1 MAILIDIARLSIII
15 SSLKGKDQSVR
26 EWIKCSLVFAIV
38 LYSGLCVISETA
50 VYIYFYN
57 PTEENDSM
65 VYIIDLIYSYITNS
79 VIIVGYLSINIILR
93 SHYKEL
99 TSQNVP
105 ENQVLEFK
113 ATLDSVFILFAAI
126 SQIYF
131 FRLVRDTLYII

>member
-1 MAILIDIARLSIII
+1 M
-15 SSLKGKDQSVR
+15 R
-26 EWIKCSLVFAIV
+26 EWIKCSLIFAIV
-38 LYSGLCVISETA
+38 LYSGLCIILETSI
-50 VYIYFYN
+50 YINFYN
-57 PTEENDSM
+57 PTEENDSLEN
-65 VYIIDLIYSYITNS
+65 IIDLIYSYTTNS
-79 VIIVGYLSINIILR
+79 FIIVAYLSINIILR

>member
-1 MAILIDIARLSIII
+1 M
-15 SSLKGKDQSVR
+15 R
-26 EWIKCSLVFAIV
+26 EWIKCSLIFAIV
-38 LYSGLCVISETA
+38 LYSGLCVILETA
-50 VYIYFYN
+50 IYIDFYN
-57 PTEENDSM
+57 PSEENASM

-79 VIIVGYLSINIILR
+79 FIIAAYLSINIILR

-113 ATLDSVFILFAAI
+113 ATLDSVFILFVAI

-131 FRLVRDTLYII
+131 FRLVRDTMYII

>member
-1 MAILIDIARLSIII
+1 MA
-15 SSLKGKDQSVR
+15 
-26 EWIKCSLVFAIV
+26 
-38 LYSGLCVISETA
+38 
-50 VYIYFYN
+50 
-57 PTEENDSM
+57 
-65 VYIIDLIYSYITNS
+65 YIIYLIYSYTTNS
-79 VIIVGYLSINIILR
+79 FIIVAYLSINIILR

-113 ATLDSVFILFAAI
+113 ATLDSVFILFVAI